1 MYNASSVSQKKR
13 QKGVLS
19 KEEKEDVKM
28 KVMMRKI
35 GVALLVVVL
44 ACSCL
49 VGCGAISIDE
59 IKGDWTVDTLNGQ
72 SLADYAASVG
82 MDENSSFSNWTITAD
97 KKIEATNI
105 AGTQTYNIELKSNGF
120 EVMDGD
126 KIIFSVEYNKDAGTL
141 TYTVEASGNKVT
153 TVMKKGKFE
162 PTQPAEES
170 EEATEDSEEG
180 SEEATE
186 ETEETEE
193 GDEESGDE
201 ESGDEES
208 GDEESGD
215 ESEEEE

>member
-1 MYNASSVSQKKR
+1 
-13 QKGVLS
+13 
-19 KEEKEDVKM
+19 
-28 KVMMRKI
+28 
-35 GVALLVVVL
+35 
-44 ACSCL
+44 
-49 VGCGAISIDE
+49 
-59 IKGDWTVDTLNGQ
+59 
-72 SLADYAASVG
+72 

-105 AGTQTYNIELKSNGF
+105 TGTQTYNIELKSNGF

-215 ESEEEE
+215 EESGDESEEEE